1 VDSRDPLGE
10 AVQADRLSR
19 SAELLRLSAYVALA
33 LTASAG
39 APVDLGAQ
47 PAQGVERFWLAAGVG
62 GGVLEESGAAFS
74 VDVAHQRGAR
84 LLGLHATA
92 VLAGYELSH
101 VSGEVGLVY
110 GRASTGTGAARWNA
124 AAGLSF
130 VQVDISG
137 RELRNT
143 VGLPITAQGSLDSPH
158 VGIGMAGFANLN
170 PAEPYAGLL
179 LTLRVGRLR

>member
-1 VDSRDPLGE
+1 MGE

-19 SAELLRLSAYVALA
+19 AAERLRLSAYVALV
-33 LTASAG
+33 LTASA
-39 APVDLGAQ
+39 AAAVDLAAQ
-47 PAQGVERFWLAAGVG
+47 PLPGVERFWLAVGVG
-62 GGVLEESGAAFS
+62 GGILEESGAAFS
-74 VDVAHQRGAR
+74 VDFARQRDAR
-84 LLGLHATA
+84 LLALHATA
-92 VLAGYELSH
+92 VLAGYEFSH
-101 VSGEVGLVY
+101 IAGEIGVLY
-110 GRASTGTGAARWNA
+110 GRASTGSGAARWNA

-143 VGLPITAQGSLDSPH
+143 VGLPISVQGSLDAPH

-170 PAEPYAGLL
+170 PAEPYVGLL